1 MDVWFQVERKLW
13 SNSELLIN
21 QFIQFNV
28 QIWIDFFVLY
38 SFWQLDESEREI
50 VFILDSNFI
59 N

>member
-1 MDVWFQVERKLW
+1 MNVWFQVERKLW